1 MTKQE
6 RMQEAWKILH
16 ADMKKRNLKD
26 VDVGISTP
34 EYDKEFDRLQK
45 IQDSKKV
52 DNICGY
58 SVRDG
63 FGRPFFL
70 GLYSSGMSDRRL
82 KLKD

>member
-45 IQDSKKV
+45 IQDSKK
-52 DNICGY
+52 
-58 SVRDG
+58 
-63 FGRPFFL
+63 
-70 GLYSSGMSDRRL
+70 
-82 KLKD
+82 